1 MPVWT
6 IAGETGK
13 AWDGTAQTLEFRKIS
28 GANLT
33 FRSLAVDELVLD
45 IEVEDITTYTAPEL
59 GQVVQLYRNGLNF
72 FTGHVTA
79 NPVTFSQRSQSLR
92 IVVSGPWWWME
103 RINYTSTQTDGTGAT
118 ATRMTGVFGDA
129 TSGTNLSTALIS
141 AINTMRTL
149 GVPISNIVNVA
160 VFFDVPRVTLNQS
173 TCAQVLS
180 ELVRLVPDTMVFFDY
195 SFAVPR
201 INVTRR
207 SVAATRTLTIGTD
220 EIESVDVQPIY
231 EMKVEQVDLPFV
243 ERDAIGR
250 TKFNLQSSGTATT
263 GRAQIITA
271 SGPELDT
278 FLPNDLFERT
288 LIATFDAA
296 NYESFALRDSQF
308 AEAIKNGL
316 TTQLFFPVS
325 ATQFRGGDSSG
336 LSGGT
341 YVQQTIEG
349 ISVVDGTGLPVST
362 AGRFFALA
370 PSAPQWAIDQF
381 GLIPIKISGRYT
393 YEWIDSRYDA
403 PYTASNFVPGDP
415 LPSWI
420 SSLNMTQL
428 DKYYRNIGFNRNG
441 GITLLA
447 GSYTINAYLSPTNY
461 HIEGTARTGSGA
473 TQIVLATTASSV
485 DGFYVGVQI
494 TWRNQFTDTITAYD
508 GATRTATLT
517 QTWSSAQRPASGNAY
532 ALQGH
537 PLYQPADYTFIA
549 PPANLAANL
558 LAAQN
563 FIPYEGSINLTQ
575 EVAGAVRYR
584 GCKVNLI
591 GSLPE
596 HATMGALV
604 SEESLNIATGQ
615 TTITLGT
622 APRLDYRT
630 FVDRIRKTPQD
641 NIVFT

>member
-33 FRSLAVDELVLD
+33 FRSLAVDELALD
-45 IEVEDITTYTAPEL
+45 IEVEDITAYTAPEL

-79 NPVTFSQRSQSLR
+79 NPVNFTATSQSLR

-129 TSGTNLSTALIS
+129 TSGTNLSTAIIG

-160 VFFDVPRVTLNQS
+160 AFFDVPRVTLNQS

-207 SVAATRTLTIGTD
+207 SVATTRTLTIGTD

-231 EMKVEQVDLPFV
+231 EMKVERVELPYI
-243 ERDAIGR
+243 ERDTQGR
-250 TKFNLQSSGTATT
+250 TVFNLQSSGTTATA
-263 GRAQIITA
+263 RVQVITV

-278 FLPNDLFERT
+278 FLPNDLF
-288 LIATFDAA
+288 DVSVVSGYN
-296 NYESFALRDSQF
+296 NYESLALDSPSFKAGKDAGMKLGDYNLDGGFYGGRTSPSNFSGTTGFTVAAPQF
-308 AEAIKNGL
+308 
-316 TTQLFFPVS
+316 
-325 ATQFRGGDSSG
+325 
-336 LSGGT
+336 
-341 YVQQTIEG
+341 
-349 ISVVDGTGLPVST
+349 VDGTGTSVSI
-362 AGRFFALA
+362 AGKALA
-370 PSAPQWAIDQF
+370 IADKSPDWLAKALNAQVVTVKGFIA
-381 GLIPIKISGRYT
+381 
-393 YEWIDSRYDA
+393 
-403 PYTASNFVPGDP
+403 ASIELG
-415 LPSWI
+415 
-420 SSLNMTQL
+420 SSLPKWLTEMGLQQTWNPYYIDVDLSTNERWVGYQL
-428 DKYYRNIGFNRNG
+428 YTSAFEFQ
-441 GITLLA
+441 LLA
-447 GSYTINAYLSPTNY
+447 FDNAPHVFGSVR
-461 HIEGTARTGSGA
+461 ARTR
-473 TQIVLATTASSV
+473 TTIQLAASASSV
-485 DGFYVGVQI
+485 PDFYVGAQI
-494 TWRNQFTDTITAYD
+494 IAGSSMPIRTITAYD
-508 GATRTATLT
+508 HVTKTVTFATITD
-517 QTWSSAQRPASGNAY
+517 AQRPAVGSVYNIRF
-532 ALQGH
+532 LNV
-537 PLYQPADYTFIA
+537 YQPSDYSFIS

-563 FIPYEGSINLTQ
+563 FTPYEGSITLTQ

-584 GCKVNLI
+584 GCKVDLI
-591 GSLPE
+591 GSLSE

-622 APRLDYRT
+622 PPRLDYRT

-641 NIVFT
+641 NIVFV